1 MQGLV
6 TKYTNKLYS
15 NEFILFTGVWSN
27 DRCDLSV
34 NGFSLFQ
41 LNRVDKK
48 RTAKRDSGGISLYV
62 KNEYRK
68 HCELLKTDSDDII
81 WLKLDRTLLYLSY
94 DLYLCLCYIIPVG
107 SSREALT
114 EISVLDRISEYI
126 VKIANDTDNCYN
138 IMICGDLNSRVGT
151 EPDFVILDNS
161 RNDVLPEDYLPD
173 DFLPRQSEDKIVN
186 LNGRKLLDFCRQNE
200 LRICNG
206 RLGDDR
212 NIGKFTFRASS
223 GRSVVD
229 YVITN
234 ITMFEAIQ
242 SFKICDPNILS
253 DHCVLEFSI
262 LKNENIYTAQAGET
276 GFSEGLNK
284 KYAWDDMK
292 KDHYIFNLNKVEGDV
307 LTLTQNLIQVQES
320 DDIDKNINNFLKVM
334 ENVCD
339 PIFAKNIKVSIERPE
354 NFNSTDR
361 KNQPWFDEEC
371 QTLRNRFYRE

>member
-15 NEFILFTGVWSN
+15 NELTELFKNNDFILFTGVWSN

-81 WLKLDRTLLYLSY
+81 WLKLDRTLLNLSY

-186 LNGRKLLDFCRQNE
+186 
-200 LRICNG
+200 
-206 RLGDDR
+206 
-212 NIGKFTFRASS
+212 
-223 GRSVVD
+223 
-229 YVITN
+229 
-234 ITMFEAIQ
+234 
-242 SFKICDPNILS
+242 
-253 DHCVLEFSI
+253 
-262 LKNENIYTAQAGET
+262 
-276 GFSEGLNK
+276 
-284 KYAWDDMK
+284 
-292 KDHYIFNLNKVEGDV
+292 
-307 LTLTQNLIQVQES
+307 
-320 DDIDKNINNFLKVM
+320 
-334 ENVCD
+334 
-339 PIFAKNIKVSIERPE
+339 
-354 NFNSTDR
+354 
-361 KNQPWFDEEC
+361 
-371 QTLRNRFYRE
+371 